1 MANMFSKIIRS
12 VFGNKSNDEVVSNNE
27 SSGTEKGKDFF
38 DLMMSKEFVRLESA
52 HQNQEIAFR
61 RATESNRLVL
71 GEILGQTFNV

>member
-38 DLMMSKEFVRLESA
+38 DLMMSKVCS
-52 HQNQEIAFR
+52 
-61 RATESNRLVL
+61 S
-71 GEILGQTFNV
+71 